1 MRRTPVSN
9 ILVNLYRVPY
19 VRKLVLLVAKRL
31 EGGLFYS
38 STLREILNK
47 FHGVKVG
54 SYSYGDC
61 LIPGAF
67 PAGVAVGRYVSIA
80 SGIRIFLRNHPIDRL
95 SLHPF
100 FYNSLLGL
108 VQTDTITSSTLEIGD
123 DAWIGDRA
131 IITPG
136 CSRIGIG
143 AIVGAGAVVTKDVP
157 DFAIVA
163 GNPAKLLRYRF
174 DDRTIAIILES
185 RWWEKDVQDL
195 SACLG
200 DMIRP
205 LGDVQGA
212 HPLLAEA
219 AMKVQLQFPATGN
232 R

>member
-1 MRRTPVSN
+1 
-9 ILVNLYRVPY
+9 VPY
-19 VRKLVLLVAKRL
+19 VRKLALSAAKRL
-31 EGGLFYS
+31 EGGIFYS
-38 STLREILNK
+38 STLRDILNI

-54 SYSYGDC
+54 AYSYGDC

-67 PAGVAVGRYVSIA
+67 PAGVTVGRYVSIA

-100 FYNSLLGL
+100 FYNSDLGW
-108 VQTDTITSSTLEIGD
+108 VQTDTITTGTLEIGD

-131 IITPG
+131 TITPG

-163 GNPAKLLRYRF
+163 GNPARLLRYRF
-174 DDRTIAIILES
+174 DDRTMAIILES

-195 SACLG
+195 SSYIG

-205 LGDVQGA
+205 LGNVPGA

-219 AMKVQLQFPATGN
+219 AMKVQRQFPATGN

>member
-9 ILVNLYRVPY
+9 ILVNLYRLPH
-19 VRKLVLLVAKRL
+19 VRKLVILSAKRL
-31 EGGLFYS
+31 EGGIFYS
-38 STLREILNK
+38 STLREILEK
-47 FHGVKVG
+47 YHGVKVG
-54 SYSYGDC
+54 AYSYGDC

-67 PAGVAVGRYVSIA
+67 PVGVVVGRYVSIA

-100 FYNSLLGL
+100 FYNRYLGW

-123 DAWIGDRA
+123 DAWIGDRV

-136 CSRIGIG
+136 CNKIGIG

-157 DFAIVA
+157 NFAIVA

-174 DDRTIAIILES
+174 DDRTIALILES
-185 RWWEKDVQDL
+185 RWWEKDVQEISPYLD
-195 SACLG
+195 G
-200 DMIRP
+200 MIRP
-205 LGDVQGA
+205 LGDVPGA

-219 AMKVQLQFPATGN
+219 AMKVQRQSPATGD